1 MNKDE
6 FKYVNELL
14 VGAKGKEMTDA
25 LVKFGGLTIQMCAEE
40 FIKTFKKR
48 WVENLPEIHQKN
60 YEKLFDEM
68 RKNF

>member
-25 LVKFGGLTIQMCAEE
+25 LVKIGGLTIQMCEKNLLKLSKKDGWRIYLR
-40 FIKTFKKR
+40 FIRK
-48 WVENLPEIHQKN
+48 I
-60 YEKLFDEM
+60 M
-68 RKNF
+68 RNCLMK